1 MARTM
6 LIIFLLIAG
15 CSRLTPHRLEG
26 TGVMGTFA
34 SFNDGTLALKIK
46 QRESAAF
53 DLRNFKLRD
62 DTPVTIFHGDDERQ
76 TTPPEAFADVPEGT
90 PTIVRI
96 DGDDRVLGV
105 QVGVRARKR
114 DK

>member
-1 MARTM
+1 MARTL
-6 LIIFLLIAG
+6 LIIFVLLAG
-15 CSRLTPHRLEG
+15 CSRLAPHKLEG

-34 SFNDGTLALKIK
+34 SFNDGTLGLKVK
-46 QRESAAF
+46 QRDSAASA
-53 DLRNFKLRD
+53 LRNFRLRD
-62 DTPVTIFHGDDERQ
+62 DIPVTIFHGDDELQ
-76 TTPPEAFADVPEGT
+76 TTPREAFADVHEGT

-96 DGDDRVLGV
+96 DGDERVLGV

>member
-6 LIIFLLIAG
+6 LIIFVLFAG
-15 CSRLTPHRLEG
+15 CSRLAPHKLEG
-26 TGVMGTFA
+26 AGVIGTFA
-34 SFNDGTLALKIK
+34 FFDAGTLGLKVK

-53 DLRNFKLRD
+53 DLRNFKLHD
-62 DTPVTIFHGDDERQ
+62 DTPVTIFHGDDEQQ
-76 TTPPEAFADVPEGT
+76 TTPRQAFAGVREGT

-96 DGDDRVLGV
+96 DGADRVVGV
-105 QVGVRARKR
+105 QVGIRARKR